1 MPEEKAALTVPFE
14 LKDEKISRN
23 SKAQSS
29 VRLPMNVVPIDEK
42 KSDEENSKESDRE
55 EIMDTIIEAVL
66 SQISECS
73 DRQGNNSIS
82 ISSSNS

>member
-1 MPEEKAALTVPFE
+1 MPEEKATVPLFE
-14 LKDEKISRN
+14 LKDEKIARN